1 MMPWPQCRRSDALR
15 KEGEAKLAAQ
25 QAEIEELR
33 ARLGEFTKDGVVL
46 TPRPAWTDGEGGE
59 GRSAERVDAL
69 RRVLETERERANVLE
84 GEGAEAKRGR
94 EEERAKCVLAEEGR
108 EKAQARNSALED
120 EVSPKIPQLGPRAQT
135 EMSFMEHGTD
145 ILRVD
150 IQVKRLSQR
159 PVSHSVG
166 VGCPESGPGFEQ
178 VEVSEY
184 LEGYLSKR
192 FGNQTCQKHPALRNP
207 VPSRSSVRV
216 PITGARA
223 HS

>member
-69 RRVLETERERANVLE
+69 RRVLKTERERAELLQ

-94 EEERAKCVLAEEGR
+94 EQERAKCVLAEERR
-108 EKAQARNSALED
+108 EKAQERACALED
-120 EVSPKIPQLGPRAQT
+120 EVSPKIPPL
-135 EMSFMEHGTD
+135 
-145 ILRVD
+145 
-150 IQVKRLSQR
+150 
-159 PVSHSVG
+159 
-166 VGCPESGPGFEQ
+166 
-178 VEVSEY
+178 
-184 LEGYLSKR
+184 
-192 FGNQTCQKHPALRNP
+192 
-207 VPSRSSVRV
+207 
-216 PITGARA
+216 ARA
-223 HS
+223 HKPRYDSCSMALTFCASIFRSRGYRRSLYLTALALGAQNLVLVSSKWKSRNTSRATCQRDSVTNHIKAPGFTKSHGVAVECASANHGYRGA